1 MQFQVPQ
8 FIEIEDKIFGPLT
21 FKQFIYVV
29 GGAGSVFILYRFLPF
44 LIALPLIVGVTSLAL
59 GLAFYKVNNRPFAFM
74 LESSLK
80 YLLSNKLYIWRKS
93 EKKKEAEI
101 RPAEK
106 TPAQATLPRMSSS
119 RLKDIAWSLDI
130 QEKAGKN

>member
-29 GGAGSVFILYRFLPF
+29 GGAGAVFIIYHFLPF
-44 LIALPLIVGVTSLAL
+44 LIAVPLIIGVASLSL
-59 GLAFYKVNNRPFAFM
+59 SLAFYKVNNRPFAFT
-74 LESSLK
+74 LESALK
-80 YLLSNKLYIWRKS
+80 YLLSNKLYIWRRS
-93 EKKKEAEI
+93 EQKKIAPIKPVEKE
-101 RPAEK
+101 
-106 TPAQATLPRMSSS
+106 PAQINLPRMSSS

-130 QEKAGKN
+130 QDKVGKN